1 MVTDIWAFSDRALA
15 IVDLTGFDV
24 RATDGRVGSV
34 VRSMGESGS
43 QHLIVAPQ
51 PPLPGDRRMIV
62 PAGLIDSVDT
72 DARRIH
78 LNRSQNDLRNA
89 PSYEAARGLDEAY
102 RSDVAS
108 YFAPS
113 RGPMRTAR
121 PAAGATPSR
130 SRSRARSQGRPR
142 AQSRPRS
149 QSRFRSTSRSR
160 SQTHSTRR
168 RGREEPT
175 KDELYE
181 EAKRL
186 DIQGRSKMSKAELS
200 RAVGR
205 ARGRGGRR
213 TGEARGGRSRA
224 RANPVDVQAFLEGV
238 KYPTERGQLLRQAKR
253 EGANQKVRSTIEQLP
268 ARKKFKDP
276 TAVSK
281 AIGNLR

>member
-15 IVDLTGFDV
+15 IVDLTGFDM

-78 LNRSQNDLRNA
+78 LNRSQNELRNA

-121 PAAGATPSR
+121 RATGATPSR
-130 SRSRARSQGRPR
+130 TRSRARTQSRPR
-142 AQSRPRS
+142 AQSRS
-149 QSRFRSTSRSR
+149 RSTSRSR
-160 SQTHSTRR
+160 SQTRSTRR

-253 EGANQKVRSTIEQLP
+253 EGASQKVRSTIEQLP

>member
-1 MVTDIWAFSDRALA
+1 MPMVTDIWAFSDRALA

-43 QHLIVAPQ
+43 QHLIVAAQ

-78 LNRSQNDLRNA
+78 LNRSLNELRNA

-102 RSDVAS
+102 RSDVVS

-113 RGPMRTAR
+113 RGPVRPAR
-121 PAAGATPSR
+121 RAAGATR
-130 SRSRARSQGRPR
+130 SRTGSRPRTQSRPR
-142 AQSRPRS
+142 AQSRS
-149 QSRFRSTSRSR
+149 RSTSRSR
-160 SQTHSTRR
+160 SQTRSTRR

-205 ARGRGGRR
+205 ARGGGGGRR
-213 TGEARGGRSRA
+213 SGETRGGRSRA
-224 RANPVDVQAFLEGV
+224 RANPVEVQAFLEGV

-253 EGANQKVRSTIEQLP
+253 EGASQKVRSTIEQLP
-268 ARKKFKDP
+268 TRKKFKDP